1 MEDKEHNMKISFA
14 ITVCNELNEIKRLV
28 PFILEHK
35 RIQDEIVILYDE
47 KNGNPEILDF
57 LLPYNIKPNVQTWR
71 GFGFEGNF
79 ADWKN
84 KLNDYCTGDYI
95 YQLDADE
102 MISEYMIKNLSE
114 ILSLNPKVD
123 LIFVSRINTVDG
135 LTEEHIKKWGW
146 RTNEKG
152 WVNFPDPQGRIY
164 KKGMSWYGKVHER
177 ILGGQKFSSLPID
190 EEYCIQHHKTIERQE
205 KQNNYYNSL

>member
-14 ITVCNELNEIKRLV
+14 ITVCNELEEIKKLV

-84 KLNDYCTGDYI
+84 KLNEYCTGDYI

-102 MISEYMIKNLSE
+102 MISEHVVKNLNT
-114 ILSLNPKVD
+114 ILELNPKVD
-123 LIFVSRINTVDG
+123 LIFVPRINTVNG
-135 LTEEHIKKWGW
+135 ITQEHVNKWGW
-146 RTNEKG
+146 NINEKG
-152 WVNFPDPQGRIY
+152 WVNFPDAQGRIFR
-164 KKGMSWYGKVHER
+164 KGMSWYGKVHER
-177 ILGGQKFSSLPID
+177 IVGGQKFSSLPLD

-205 KQNNYYNSL
+205 KQNNYYSKI